1 MTSANAIAVPV
12 VDAPAALSELLRS
25 ATADQHQRAETRPF
39 IAELMGGELTLADY
53 VSYVA
58 QFAHVY
64 EALESRDVSTDPAP
78 LDDAARLAR
87 LASIESDLAAL
98 GAADWRETHPA
109 LPATAAYVA
118 RLREL
123 AQGRY
128 AEYLAHHYTR
138 YLGDL
143 SGGQAIGAMIARHYG
158 ATPDQLAFFR
168 FDDIEKPVIYK
179 REYREALDALELT
192 AEEREAILAE
202 ARAAFDYN
210 AAVFDELGSRADAA

>member
-1 MTSANAIAVPV
+1 MTSANAIVEHD
-12 VDAPAALSELLRS
+12 VDAPTPLSELLRS

-39 IAELMGGELTLADY
+39 IADLMGGALTLGDY
-53 VSYVA
+53 VDYVA
-58 QFAHVY
+58 QFAYVY
-64 EALESRDVSTDPAP
+64 EALESRDTSADPAP
-78 LDDAARLAR
+78 LHDPRLAR
-87 LASIESDLAAL
+87 LASIESDLAAF
-98 GAADWRETHPA
+98 GAADWRTTHPA
-109 LPATAAYVA
+109 LPSTAAYAA

-123 AQGRY
+123 SVGRY

-158 ATPDQLAFFR
+158 ATPEQLAFFH
-168 FDDIEKPVIYK
+168 FADIEKPVIYK

-192 AEEREAILAE
+192 AEEREAVVAE
-202 ARAAFDYN
+202 ARAAFDFN